1 MNNQVPE
8 HTYKGRLNPIWK
20 PIVVN
25 NTQTQQIGSA
35 KPALSFYFKNHN
47 PVNQNKIKPKSPK

>member
-35 KPALSFYFKNHN
+35 KPAFEFLF
-47 PVNQNKIKPKSPK
+47 